1 MNRLKRN
8 CPYVIGLIVSIVC
21 LLCAFI
27 PIFWLNGTSYGY
39 NLYIN
44 LSLSSLGFWHILL
57 CIFEVMFFITI
68 IAIFV
73 ICFLE
78 ILKDAKLVEFK
89 ITLGKITSLL
99 VLKFC
104 LFTLL
109 TLSATMLLLTWFMIL
124 ANKDYGI
131 VFGAGPFV
139 LLAVLLVA
147 VVLFV
152 FLERADYFKNW
163 AEVTD
168 TKKEKEEK
176 TQDIVVEE
184 TFIDE
189 QNKEDEIVID
199 PEKKDK

>member
-1 MNRLKRN
+1 M
-8 CPYVIGLIVSIVC
+8 
-21 LLCAFI
+21 
-27 PIFWLNGTSYGY
+27 
-39 NLYIN
+39 
-44 LSLSSLGFWHILL
+44 LSLSELGFWHILL
-57 CIFEVMFFITI
+57 CIFIVLFYITLI
-68 IAIFV
+68 FTFV
-73 ICFLE
+73 ICLLE

-89 ITLGKITSLL
+89 ITLGKITSYLF
-99 VLKFC
+99 LKFC
-104 LFTLL
+104 LITLL
-109 TLSATMLLLTWFMIL
+109 VISALMLLLTWFMIL

-139 LLAVLLVA
+139 LLAVLLVG

-163 AEVTD
+163 EQLKD